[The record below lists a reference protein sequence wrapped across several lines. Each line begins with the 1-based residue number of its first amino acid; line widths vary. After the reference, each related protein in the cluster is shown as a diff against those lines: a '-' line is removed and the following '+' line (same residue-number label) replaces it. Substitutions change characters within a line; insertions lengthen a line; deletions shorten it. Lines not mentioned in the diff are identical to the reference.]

1 RRSPGEQAPAPPGD
15 QTFWV
20 AQASGPGTQTL
31 EWEAES
37 GRWAV
42 VLMNA
47 DGSPG
52 VQSAVEM
59 GGRSDLLPVLIG
71 VLLAG
76 GLGILLV
83 GIALILGGALGAGG
97 VGEQGAAEPLPPAAG
112 AGEARFNPV
121 RLEGHLDEPL
131 SRWLWL
137 VKWLLAIPHF
147 IVLFFLWI
155 AFVLLTFVAGV
166 VILFTARYPRGIFDF
181 NLGVMRW
188 TWR

>member
-1 RRSPGEQAPAPPGD
+1 TDSYAITSDGVDLLLDPDTPGWVADRLGEVRVRADSATSGVFIGIGPEADVEAYLDGVAHDQVTDLDYRPFDVDYRRAPGEQAPAPPGD

-59 GGRSDLLPVLIG
+59 GGRSDLL
-71 VLLAG
+71 
-76 GLGILLV
+76 
-83 GIALILGGALGAGG
+83 
-97 VGEQGAAEPLPPAAG
+97 
-112 AGEARFNPV
+112 
-121 RLEGHLDEPL
+121 
-131 SRWLWL
+131 
-137 VKWLLAIPHF
+137 
-147 IVLFFLWI
+147 
-155 AFVLLTFVAGV
+155 
-166 VILFTARYPRGIFDF
+166 
-181 NLGVMRW
+181 
-188 TWR
+188 